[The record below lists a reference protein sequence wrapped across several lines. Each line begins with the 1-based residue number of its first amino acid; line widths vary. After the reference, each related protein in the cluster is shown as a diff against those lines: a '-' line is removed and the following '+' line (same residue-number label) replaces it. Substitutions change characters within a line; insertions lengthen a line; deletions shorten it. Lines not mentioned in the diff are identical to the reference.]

1 MAQRTPGDATV
12 AATPAQAGPSSSAVE
27 ARLREAASELLAA
40 HPRPLRTP
48 ARAAENR
55 AMGALAERP
64 AVRAALFRLVDVA
77 PACRNDSE
85 LAEHL
90 LALISEV
97 DPARGDGAL
106 GRLGRLPGARR
117 LLARG
122 AARGIRRM
130 ARRFI
135 VAETPSE
142 AVPALQAL
150 WGTGVAASL
159 DLLGER
165 TVTSAEADR
174 YAQRCLAAIRDLGAA
189 TSAWPKRPHLERD
202 DAGELPRA
210 NLSVKVTA
218 LTPALRPH
226 APGRGISDARPRLR
240 ELLRVAREEGAHLHI
255 DMESFDSRDAVL
267 ELALELLAEP
277 EFAHGPSAGVV
288 LQAYLADAE
297 PQLARMLDWA
307 RTVDREPPLTVRL
320 VKGAYW
326 DHEVIESGLR
336 GWAPPVLAH
345 KQETDRSFEALT
357 RRLIDA
363 RELVR
368 TAIGSHNIRSVA
380 YALAY
385 CDQVGAG
392 EHAVEFQI
400 LRGLGEEMQAALA
413 AHRLRVR
420 AYCPVGDLVAG
431 MAYLVRRLLENS
443 SNDSFLVQRALG
455 RDLEALIAPPGPQGV
470 EP

>member
-1 MAQRTPGDATV
+1 MATSTAGDATV
-12 AATPAQAGPSSSAVE
+12 ARAGPSSSGVE
-27 ARLREAASELLAA
+27 ARLRDVASDLLAA
-40 HPRPLRTP
+40 HPRPLRKP

-55 AMGALAERP
+55 AMGALANRP

-77 PACRNDSE
+77 PACRNDSD
-85 LAEHL
+85 LAGHL
-90 LALISEV
+90 LGLMSEV
-97 DPARGDGAL
+97 RPARDGVAL
-106 GRLGRLPGARR
+106 GRLARLPGARR
-117 LLARG
+117 VLARC
-122 AARGIRRM
+122 AALGIRRM

-135 VAETPSE
+135 VAETARG
-142 AVPALQAL
+142 AVPALRSL
-150 WGTGVAASL
+150 WETGVAASL

-174 YAQRCLAAIRDLGAA
+174 YAQRCLAAIRDLGSA
-189 TSAWPKRPHLERD
+189 TSAWPQHPHLERD

-218 LTPALRPH
+218 LTPELRPH
-226 APGRGISDARPRLR
+226 APSRGISDARPRLR
-240 ELLRVAREEGAHLHI
+240 QLLRAAREEGTHLHI

-277 EFAHGPSAGVV
+277 EFARGPSAGVV

-297 PQLARMLDWA
+297 PQLARMLEWA
-307 RTVDREPPLTVRL
+307 RAVDREPPLTVRL

-326 DHEVIESGLR
+326 DHEMVEAGLR
-336 GWAPPVLAH
+336 GWESPVLARKH
-345 KQETDRSFEALT
+345 ETDRSFEALT

-363 RELVR
+363 RGLVR

-392 EHAVEFQI
+392 EQAVEFQI

-413 AHRLRVR
+413 AHGLRVR
-420 AYCPVGDLVAG
+420 AYCPVGELVAG

-470 EP
+470 EA